1 MKIAGGREK
10 MPRTFNGETDLS
22 STADRKTDE
31 GHDGFNQNIKEK
43 KKIERIR
50 RQSEANLKTIQN
62 VSGKR
67 IR

>member
-10 MPRTFNGETDLS
+10 MPGTFNGETDTLNH
-22 STADRKTDE
+22 ADGKTDE